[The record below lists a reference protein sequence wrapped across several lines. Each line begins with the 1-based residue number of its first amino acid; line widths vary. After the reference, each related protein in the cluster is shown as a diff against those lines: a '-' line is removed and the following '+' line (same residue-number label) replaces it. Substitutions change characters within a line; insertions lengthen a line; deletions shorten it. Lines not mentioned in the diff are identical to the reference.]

1 MYYISLPYMPS
12 IELPIGKKLKILSL
26 GAESASGFCFYNNGE
41 IFISRDFGDILDFN
55 NFKSYK
61 KTILKYIGKNRPDVI
76 LTDLHPL
83 YNSTILGEELSNK
96 LNAPHIRVQHHLAHI
111 FSAIG
116 DRIMLDAEYSIPDS
130 FFGIAMDGTGYGLDG
145 NIWGGE
151 AFKFKVT
158 SEKLKVTER
167 IGSLE
172 EQILIGGDLAVK
184 EPARMILAI
193 LAKIPNDKFPRRSRF
208 ATLRGR
214 QIPNKSQMTNSKYQK
229 DFVYKYVKKYYS
241 RNEFEALYSQLEQN
255 FNCQTTTSAGRILDA
270 VSVLLGFADNKRDFK
285 HEATKML
292 EKNSSIPYDNVES
305 RIMNQETRKILNTTY
320 LFEYLLKNIR
330 RDKKRLA
337 ATAQLYLAKGLYG
350 IIKEAKLPIG
360 SLASNTKRASSA
372 FFAAGGMANNMIIS
386 SYLKK
391 RGVYLSKKIPRG
403 DEGLAFGQ
411 IIYYLLM
418 Q

>member
-1 MYYISLPYMPS
+1 MPS

-26 GAESASGFCFYNNGE
+26 GAESVGRFCFYNNGE
-41 IFISRDFGDILDFN
+41 IFISRDFGDILDIN
-55 NFKSYK
+55 NFDKYK
-61 KTILKYIGKNRPDVI
+61 KAVLRYIKSHEPGLI
-76 LTDLHPL
+76 LTDMHPL
-83 YNSTILGEELSNK
+83 YHSTVLGEELSGK
-96 LNAPHIRVQHHLAHI
+96 LKVPQIKIQHHFSHI

-151 AFKFKVT
+151 VFKCQMSNVKCQM
-158 SEKLKVTER
+158 LRIER

-193 LAKIPNDKFPRRSRF
+193 LAKIPNDKF
-208 ATLRGR
+208 
-214 QIPNKSQMTNSKYQK
+214 QISNKSQMTNSKYQK

-285 HEATKML
+285 HEAAKML
-292 EKNSSIPYDNVES
+292 EKNSSIPYDNTES
-305 RIMNQETRKILNTTY
+305 RIMNQESRKILNTTY